1 MSDPMTDPT
10 VARDEFSAV
19 EACAL
24 RRQKAAKPVLDQ
36 DEVRRRAEEALA
48 NALPSSPYNIPPM
61 RVGFADPAM
70 VGVGKPLEPE
80 MRLVK
85 YFFVEKTTDPYV
97 WHDIASMVDC
107 K

>member
-1 MSDPMTDPT
+1 MSWIDRLAAFWSKWID
-10 VARDEFSAV
+10 
-19 EACAL
+19 
-24 RRQKAAKPVLDQ
+24 RRHRRPVLDQ